1 MEIIGY
7 FAAIL
12 VGLSFGLIGSGGSIL
27 IMPILVYLFG
37 IQPTTAT
44 SYSLFIVGTTCLTGA
59 IQKYR
64 HGFVNVKA
72 SLLFGIV
79 SVSTV
84 IVTRKYILPAIPDY
98 ITTIGSVKLTKA
110 LLTMVL
116 LAVLM
121 LVSSISMIRDS
132 YKKTPDEPGK
142 VKSINYFILLL
153 CGIGVGVVT
162 GMFGV
167 GGGFLLIPTLVLIA
181 GIPMK
186 NAIGTSLTII
196 SLNTLVGILGDW
208 GHFQLD
214 WVLLGTLTAIA
225 IGGVFIGHEIGKKIH
240 GEKLK
245 AGFGWFVLILS
256 IYIISKEV
264 FFR

>member
-7 FAAIL
+7 CAAIL

-27 IMPILVYLFG
+27 TMPILVYLFS
-37 IQPTTAT
+37 IPPTLAT

-64 HGFVNVKA
+64 HGFVDVKT
-72 SLLFGIV
+72 SLLFGIL

-84 IVTRKYILPAIPDY
+84 LLTRKYIVPAIPEN
-98 ITTIGSVKLTKA
+98 ISSIGTLTLTKSM
-110 LLTMVL
+110 LTMVL
-116 LAVLM
+116 LAALM
-121 LVSSISMIRDS
+121 LLSSVSMIRNS
-132 YKKTPDEPGK
+132 YKKTTIDARVLRTISYVEL
-142 VKSINYFILLL
+142 IFCAI
-153 CGIGVGVVT
+153 GIGFVT

-181 GIPMK
+181 GMPMK

-208 GHFQLD
+208 GQFHLD
-214 WVLLGTLTAIA
+214 WALLAKLIAIA
-225 IGGVFIGHEIGKKIH
+225 IAGVLIGNQLGKKIS
-240 GEKLK
+240 GAVLK
-245 AGFGWFVLILS
+245 AGFGWFVLVLS
-256 IYIISKEV
+256 IYIITREL
-264 FFR
+264 FFK